1 MSFRFTFCPFL
12 RRLGI
17 APMCLWSCSAALAD
31 SEKSGCPD
39 LFRGSI
45 GYRSVV
51 NERDIKVILYAK
63 GDIVPYP
70 IFEFVFLILYLPL
83 PEYFRKIELI

>member
-12 RRLGI
+12 RRSETV
-17 APMCLWSCSAALAD
+17 PMCLWSCPAALAGF
-31 SEKSGCPD
+31 EKSGCPD

-70 IFEFVFLILYLPL
+70 IFEFVFFDFIFAFAGIFP
-83 PEYFRKIELI
+83 KG